1 MNTLSIVR
9 TVTAGSMAELRARRD
24 EPSRADVVE
33 LRLDGVSDID
43 VEAALTGR
51 RTAVIVT
58 CRPRWEGGR
67 FDGSEEERRRILERA
82 VTLGAEYVD
91 VEWRADFYDLV
102 RATGR
107 TATGVILSVHDFVGV
122 PLDVASLYAAMRA
135 SGVAIVKIAVT
146 ARRLTDCLALAD
158 LGCAASGERAAL
170 IAMGSPGMPT
180 RVLPSRFGSC
190 LAYAGAAAPGQI
202 EVDPLIDVYRVRQ
215 HSSATAIYGLL
226 GSPIAHS
233 ISPAMHNAFFATAAL
248 DAVYVPL
255 EAESMD
261 DFLAFAADTRISL
274 RGASVTAPFKVRAAG
289 VVTAL
294 DDAAVRAGAVNTIRH
309 EAEGWTGSNT
319 DVPALLATL
328 AEGADLGHARV
339 AILGA
344 GGAARAAAL
353 AFRARGARTT
363 VYARRPVG
371 DSFFDTVSTP
381 VRNGLPPRG
390 SWDVLVNATPVGTWP
405 AISGTPIPASLVA
418 GGFVY
423 DLVYNPLVTRLQRE
437 AGAAGCRVMGGLDML
452 VGQAELQAESWTGIK
467 PPPGVMKRAALASL
481 EASHTET
488 HPEGIC
494 L

>member
-9 TVTAGSMAELRARRD
+9 TVTAGSMTELRARRD

-33 LRLDGVSDID
+33 LRLDGVDDID
-43 VEAALTGR
+43 VEAALAGR
-51 RTAVIVT
+51 RTPVIVT
-58 CRPRWEGGR
+58 CRPRWEGGL

-102 RATGR
+102 RAGGR
-107 TATGVILSVHDFVGV
+107 TATGVILSVHDFAGV
-122 PLDVASLYAAMRA
+122 PLDLASLYAAMRA
-135 SGVAIVKIAVT
+135 SGAAIVKIAVT
-146 ARRLTDCLALAD
+146 ARRLTDCLALAG

-170 IAMGSPGMPT
+170 IAMGSPGVPT
-180 RVLPSRFGSC
+180 RVLASRFGSC

-215 HSSATAIYGLL
+215 HSSSTAIYGLL
-226 GSPIAHS
+226 GSPTAHS
-233 ISPAMHNAFFATAAL
+233 ISPAMHNAFFAAVGL

-255 EAESMD
+255 EAESID
-261 DFLAFAADTRISL
+261 DFLAFATAASVCL

-289 VVTAL
+289 FVTDV
-294 DDAAVRAGAVNTIRH
+294 DDAAARTGAVNTVRR
-309 EAEGWTGSNT
+309 EAGGWTGCNT

-328 AEGADLGHARV
+328 PADPDLGHARV

-371 DSFFDTVSTP
+371 DPFFATVDTP
-381 VRNGLPPRG
+381 VRSGLPPRG

-405 AISGTPIPASLVA
+405 AISETPIPATSVA

-437 AGAAGCRVMGGLDML
+437 AEAAGCRVRGGLDML
-452 VGQAELQAESWTGIK
+452 VGQAELQAESWTGIR
-467 PPPGVMKRAALASL
+467 PPAGVMKHAALASL
-481 EASHTET
+481 EASHGET
-488 HPEGIC
+488 HPERTW